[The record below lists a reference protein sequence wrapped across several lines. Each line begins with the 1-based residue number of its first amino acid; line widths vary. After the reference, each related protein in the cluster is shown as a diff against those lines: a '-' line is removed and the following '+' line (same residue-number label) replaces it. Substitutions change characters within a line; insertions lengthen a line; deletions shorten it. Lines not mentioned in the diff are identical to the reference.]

1 MNNGLSLK
9 SLAADLLNVCLDKSV
24 ELRCSDWEAD
34 QLTLEQVLL
43 LCLHLRNVPETFK
56 SYVTS
61 PAFPLQVTY
70 AARDAQVSIALF
82 LRLLGLLSEAGP
94 ASSSGSSYPE
104 LAARCQGLVDVPFR
118 GRGEG
123 DGRAAE
129 GERKRRTRR
138 TPTSDSP
145 DSGDQQVPDPRRNKR
160 KPLGVGYS
168 AR

>member
-1 MNNGLSLK
+1 M
-9 SLAADLLNVCLDKSV
+9 
-24 ELRCSDWEAD
+24 
-34 QLTLEQVLL
+34 
-43 LCLHLRNVPETFK
+43 
-56 SYVTS
+56 
-61 PAFPLQVTY
+61 TY
-70 AARDAQVSIALF
+70 AARDAQASVALF
-82 LRLLGLLSEAGP
+82 LSLLGLLSSAGP

-118 GRGEG
+118 GRGDG

-138 TPTSDSP
+138 TPTFDSP
-145 DSGDQQVPDPRRNKR
+145 ESGDQQVPDPQRSNRR

>member
-1 MNNGLSLK
+1 M
-9 SLAADLLNVCLDKSV
+9 
-24 ELRCSDWEAD
+24 
-34 QLTLEQVLL
+34 
-43 LCLHLRNVPETFK
+43 
-56 SYVTS
+56 
-61 PAFPLQVTY
+61 TY
-70 AARDAQVSIALF
+70 AARDAQVSMALF

-138 TPTSDSP
+138 TPPTLDSP
-145 DSGDQQVPDPRRNKR
+145 DSGDQQVPDPRRNNKR

>member
-1 MNNGLSLK
+1 M
-9 SLAADLLNVCLDKSV
+9 
-24 ELRCSDWEAD
+24 
-34 QLTLEQVLL
+34 
-43 LCLHLRNVPETFK
+43 
-56 SYVTS
+56 
-61 PAFPLQVTY
+61 TY

-82 LRLLGLLSEAGP
+82 LSLLGLLAEAGP

-123 DGRAAE
+123 DSRVAE

-138 TPTSDSP
+138 TPTFESP
-145 DSGDQQVPDPRRNKR
+145 ESGDQQVPDPRRNNRR
-160 KPLGVGYS
+160 KALGVGYS

>member
-1 MNNGLSLK
+1 MKIPNFSL
-9 SLAADLLNVCLDKSV
+9 
-24 ELRCSDWEAD
+24 
-34 QLTLEQVLL
+34 QM
-43 LCLHLRNVPETFK
+43 
-56 SYVTS
+56 
-61 PAFPLQVTY
+61 TY

-82 LRLLGLLSEAGP
+82 LSLLGLFSEAGP

-118 GRGEG
+118 GRGDG

-129 GERKRRTRR
+129 GERKRRMRR
-138 TPTSDSP
+138 TPTFDSP
-145 DSGDQQVPDPRRNKR
+145 ESGDQQVPDPRKNNRR